1 MDCEGLMPMTHVH
14 THTLL
19 LPSNLT
25 SHLSNVFG
33 LLRDELSVEI
43 VMRVSDAVV
52 IKRSSND
59 YRNFH

>member
-1 MDCEGLMPMTHVH
+1 MTHVH

-59 YRNFH
+59 YMNFH